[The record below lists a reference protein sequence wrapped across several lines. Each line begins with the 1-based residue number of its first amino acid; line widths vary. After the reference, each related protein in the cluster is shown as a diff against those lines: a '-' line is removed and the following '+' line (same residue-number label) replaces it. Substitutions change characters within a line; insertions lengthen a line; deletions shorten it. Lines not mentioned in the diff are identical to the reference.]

1 MGFFKLKKTKVDKL
15 KPEEE
20 EVVGIRSV
28 KTKSELM
35 EEASRK
41 VILNNVISFSAL
53 GEGVKVDHIIMD
65 ILYTILSQKDEKIS
79 IGIIDF
85 NIKFPSLYKYLLKDV
100 GDKALETLQTQALG
114 HYVKEETLD
123 FRDVIIDTKFEDVFL
138 VTPDLYNETHF
149 DYSNLEHSL
158 YLNKLYSKIKN
169 SFDLVIMKL
178 PFDMYSIPDLY
189 FGSKVD
195 YGYWVLDNDPQSLA
209 ILNKTITFANHVM
222 GGNFIPYRKLILES
236 SSNITDT
243 EFKKIKDLHI
253 EDIYI
258 LPEMTN
264 AMKRLY
270 YGKKIILESGGSKA
284 YYKGILEI
292 TNNLLHEELR

>member
-1 MGFFKLKKTKVDKL
+1 MGFFKSKKTNVDKL
-15 KPEEE
+15 KTEEE
-20 EVVGIRSV
+20 EVIGFRSV

-41 VILNNVISFSAL
+41 VILNNVVAFSAL
-53 GEGVKVDHIIMD
+53 GEGVKVDHIITD
-65 ILYTILSQKDEKIS
+65 ILYTILSQKEEKIS
-79 IGIIDF
+79 IGVIDL
-85 NIKFPSLYKYLLKDV
+85 NIKFPSLYKFLLKDV
-100 GDKALETLQTQALG
+100 GNKALDILREKALG
-114 HYVKEETLD
+114 HYIKEDTKD
-123 FRDVIIDTKFEDVFL
+123 FRDVIIETKYEDVFL

-149 DYSNLEHSL
+149 DYANLEHPL
-158 YLNKLYSKIKN
+158 YLNNLYSKIKN

-209 ILNKTITFANHVM
+209 ILNKTINFANHVI
-222 GGNFIPYRKLILES
+222 GDNYSPYSKLILES
-236 SSNITDT
+236 SYNIEES
-243 EFKKIKDLHI
+243 EFKKIKDLQI

-258 LPEMTN
+258 LPEMN
-264 AMKRLY
+264 NEMKRLY
-270 YGKKIILESGGSKA
+270 YGKKIILESGGTKK